1 MPTKQ
6 IELPVQGMTC
16 ASCVARIEK
25 ALSQQS
31 GIREAN
37 VNFAAEKV
45 RITFDPDRVQVPDF
59 ISTIQELGYQSP
71 LEKIAIPIRG
81 MSCASCVDK
90 IERGLLE
97 VPGVI
102 HATVNLA
109 AEKATVEYVAGQ
121 ATLPDLRRAIEAVGY
136 EALESAEPEGLVDRE
151 KEARA
156 REIRLLGLKTL
167 VGAILSVPL
176 MRGASRS
183 GSPGCPGS

>member
-25 ALSQQS
+25 GLSQQN
-31 GIREAN
+31 GILEAS

-59 ISTIQELGYQSP
+59 IGTIQDLGYQSP
-71 LEKIAIPIRG
+71 LEKVAIPIRG

-90 IERGLLE
+90 IERGLLA
-97 VPGVI
+97 VPGVV
-102 HATVNLA
+102 HAAVNLA

-121 ATLPDLRRAIEAVGY
+121 TTLPDLRRAIEAVGY
-136 EALESAEPEGLVDRE
+136 EALEVAEPEALVDRE
-151 KEARA
+151 K
-156 REIRLLGLKTL
+156 
-167 VGAILSVPL
+167 
-176 MRGASRS
+176 
-183 GSPGCPGS
+183 